1 MKNTFTILFLFFFAA
16 TQAQELE
23 YKISKQAGDTTFVL
37 DVIELENP
45 NFKTIKRTSGLK
57 EQDLQ
62 KKQNLKIEKLYDLIA
77 RSEAK
82 ILDHRRNISAI
93 KQSLDSLDNFSL
105 YQKIKFDSSFVY
117 NYRYRNTNR
126 PNTTLSS
133 TYRAENTTLLKDD
146 DNVNVAVIIPFSL
159 YYIRLRFVNPDYQDG
174 DEVIDLYSKDQ
185 RIYTGVDSQGI
196 RHTLVK
202 F

>member
-1 MKNTFTILFLFFFAA
+1 MKNILIALFLFSFIAI
-16 TQAQELE
+16 QAQELE
-23 YKISKQAGDTTFVL
+23 YQIFKNQDSTFTL
-37 DVIELENP
+37 DVIETQSNQSKII
-45 NFKTIKRTSGLK
+45 NRTSGLSALN
-57 EQDLQ
+57 LQ
-62 KKQNLKIEKLYDLIA
+62 RIQYLLIEKTFNQIA
-77 RSEAK
+77 KSEAK
-82 ILDHRRNISAI
+82 ILDHRRNIFAI

-126 PNTTLSS
+126 PNTILSS

-146 DNVNVAVIIPFSL
+146 DNANVAVIIPFSL

-174 DEVIDLYSKDQ
+174 DEVVDLYSKDQ

>member
-16 TQAQELE
+16 IQAQELE
-23 YKISKQAGDTTFVL
+23 YKISKQAGDSTFVL

-45 NFKTIKRTSGLK
+45 NSKTIKRTSGLK

-62 KKQNLKIEKLYDLIA
+62 KKQNLEIEKLYDLIA

-82 ILDHRRNISAI
+82 ILDQRKNISAI

-126 PNTTLSS
+126 SNTTLNS

-146 DNVNVAVIIPFSL
+146 DNANVAVIIPFSL
-159 YYIRLRFVNPDYQDG
+159 YYIRLRFVNSDYQDG

-185 RIYTGVDSQGI
+185 RIYIGVDSQGI

>member
-1 MKNTFTILFLFFFAA
+1 MKNILIALFLFSFIA

-23 YKISKQAGDTTFVL
+23 YQIFKNQDSTFTL
-37 DVIELENP
+37 DVIETQSNQSKII
-45 NFKTIKRTSGLK
+45 NRTSGLS
-57 EQDLQ
+57 ELNLQ
-62 KKQNLKIEKLYDLIA
+62 RIQYLLIEKTFNQIA
-77 RSEAK
+77 KSEAK
-82 ILDHRRNISAI
+82 ILDHRRNIFAI

-126 PNTTLSS
+126 PNTILSS

-146 DNVNVAVIIPFSL
+146 DNINVAVIIPFSL
-159 YYIRLRFVNPDYQDG
+159 YYIRLRFVNPDYQDS
-174 DEVIDLYSKDQ
+174 DEVVDLYSKDQ

>member
-1 MKNTFTILFLFFFAA
+1 MKNILIALFLFSFIA

-23 YKISKQAGDTTFVL
+23 YQIFKNQDSTFTL
-37 DVIELENP
+37 DVIETQSNQSKII
-45 NFKTIKRTSGLK
+45 NRTSGLS
-57 EQDLQ
+57 ELNLQ
-62 KKQNLKIEKLYDLIA
+62 RIQYLLIEKTFNQIA
-77 RSEAK
+77 KSEAK
-82 ILDHRRNISAI
+82 ILDHRRNIFAI

-126 PNTTLSS
+126 PNTILSS

-146 DNVNVAVIIPFSL
+146 DNANVAVIIPFSL
-159 YYIRLRFVNPDYQDG
+159 YYIRLRFVNSDYQDG

>member
-1 MKNTFTILFLFFFAA
+1 MKNILIALFLFSFIA

-23 YKISKQAGDTTFVL
+23 YQIFKNQDSTFTL
-37 DVIELENP
+37 DVIETQSNQSKII
-45 NFKTIKRTSGLK
+45 NRTSGLS
-57 EQDLQ
+57 ELNLQ
-62 KKQNLKIEKLYDLIA
+62 RIQYLLIEKTFNQIA
-77 RSEAK
+77 KSEAK
-82 ILDHRRNISAI
+82 ILDHRRNIFAI

-126 PNTTLSS
+126 PNTTLNS

-146 DNVNVAVIIPFSL
+146 DNANVAVIIPFSL

>member
-1 MKNTFTILFLFFFAA
+1 MKNILIALFLFSFIA

-23 YKISKQAGDTTFVL
+23 YQIFKNQDSTFTL
-37 DVIELENP
+37 DVIETQSNQSKII
-45 NFKTIKRTSGLK
+45 NRTSSLS
-57 EQDLQ
+57 ELNLQ
-62 KKQNLKIEKLYDLIA
+62 RMQYLLIEKTFNQIA
-77 RSEAK
+77 KSEAK
-82 ILDHRRNISAI
+82 ILDHRKNISAI

-126 PNTTLSS
+126 LNTTLNS

-146 DNVNVAVIIPFSL
+146 DNANVAVIIPFSL
-159 YYIRLRFVNPDYQDG
+159 YYIRLRFVNPDYQDS
-174 DEVIDLYSKDQ
+174 DEVVDLYSKDQ

>member
-1 MKNTFTILFLFFFAA
+1 MKNILIALFLFSFIA

-23 YKISKQAGDTTFVL
+23 YQIFKNQDSTFTL
-37 DVIELENP
+37 DVIETQSNQSKII
-45 NFKTIKRTSGLK
+45 NRTSGLS
-57 EQDLQ
+57 ELNLQ
-62 KKQNLKIEKLYDLIA
+62 RIQYLLIEKTFNQIA
-77 RSEAK
+77 KSEAK
-82 ILDHRRNISAI
+82 ILDHRRNIFAI

-126 PNTTLSS
+126 PNTILSS

-146 DNVNVAVIIPFSL
+146 DNANVAVIIPFSL
-159 YYIRLRFVNPDYQDG
+159 YYIRLRFVNSDYQDG
-174 DEVIDLYSKDQ
+174 DEVVDLYSKDQ

>member
-1 MKNTFTILFLFFFAA
+1 MKNILIALFLFSFIA

-23 YKISKQAGDTTFVL
+23 YQIFKNQDSTFTL
-37 DVIELENP
+37 DVIETQSNQSKII
-45 NFKTIKRTSGLK
+45 NRTSGLS
-57 EQDLQ
+57 ELNLQ
-62 KKQNLKIEKLYDLIA
+62 RIQYLLIEKTFNQIA
-77 RSEAK
+77 KSEAK
-82 ILDHRRNISAI
+82 ILDHRRNIFAI

-126 PNTTLSS
+126 PNTILSS

-146 DNVNVAVIIPFSL
+146 DNANVAVIIPFSL
-159 YYIRLRFVNPDYQDG
+159 YYIRLRFVNPDYQDS
-174 DEVIDLYSKDQ
+174 DEVVDLYSKDQ

>member
-1 MKNTFTILFLFFFAA
+1 MKNILIALFLFSFIA

-23 YKISKQAGDTTFVL
+23 YQIFKNQDSTFTL
-37 DVIELENP
+37 DVIETQSNQSKII
-45 NFKTIKRTSGLK
+45 NRTIGLSALN
-57 EQDLQ
+57 LQ
-62 KKQNLKIEKLYDLIA
+62 RIQYLLIEKTFNQIA
-77 RSEAK
+77 KSEAK
-82 ILDHRRNISAI
+82 ILDHRRNIFAI

-126 PNTTLSS
+126 PNTILSS

-146 DNVNVAVIIPFSL
+146 DNANVAVIIPFSL
-159 YYIRLRFVNPDYQDG
+159 YYIRLRFVNPDYQDS
-174 DEVIDLYSKDQ
+174 DEVVDLYSKDQ

>member
-1 MKNTFTILFLFFFAA
+1 MKNILIVLFLFSFIAI
-16 TQAQELE
+16 QAQELE
-23 YKISKQAGDTTFVL
+23 YHIFKNQDSTFTL
-37 DVIELENP
+37 DVIETQSNQSKII
-45 NFKTIKRTSGLK
+45 NRTSSLS
-57 EQDLQ
+57 ELNLQ
-62 KKQNLKIEKLYDLIA
+62 RMQYLLIEKTFNQIA
-77 RSEAK
+77 KSEAK
-82 ILDHRRNISAI
+82 ILDYRRNISAI
-93 KQSLDSLDNFSL
+93 KQSLDSLDNFSV

-126 PNTTLSS
+126 LNTTLNS

-146 DNVNVAVIIPFSL
+146 DNANVAVIIPFSL

>member
-1 MKNTFTILFLFFFAA
+1 MKNILIALFLFSFIAI
-16 TQAQELE
+16 QAQELE
-23 YKISKQAGDTTFVL
+23 YQIFKNQDSTFTL
-37 DVIELENP
+37 DVIETQSNQSKII
-45 NFKTIKRTSGLK
+45 NRTSSLS
-57 EQDLQ
+57 ELNLQ
-62 KKQNLKIEKLYDLIA
+62 RMQYLLIEKTFNEIA
-77 RSEAK
+77 KSEAK
-82 ILDHRRNISAI
+82 ILDHRKNISAI

-126 PNTTLSS
+126 PNTALNS

-146 DNVNVAVIIPFSL
+146 DNANVAVIIPFSL
-159 YYIRLRFVNPDYQDG
+159 YYIRLRFVNSDYQDG

>member
-37 DVIELENP
+37 DVIELENAYL
-45 NFKTIKRTSGLK
+45 KTIKRTSGLK
-57 EQDLQ
+57 EEDLQ
-62 KKQNLKIEKLYDLIA
+62 KKQNLEIEKLYDLIA

-82 ILDHRRNISAI
+82 ILDQRKNISAI

-126 PNTTLSS
+126 PNTILNS

-146 DNVNVAVIIPFSL
+146 DNANVAVIIPLSL
-159 YYIRLRFVNPDYQDG
+159 NYIRLRFVNPDYQDG
-174 DEVIDLYSKDQ
+174 DEIIDLYSKDQ
-185 RIYTGVDSQGI
+185 RVYAGVDSQGI

>member
-1 MKNTFTILFLFFFAA
+1 MKNILIALFLFSFIAI
-16 TQAQELE
+16 QAQELE
-23 YKISKQAGDTTFVL
+23 YQIFKNQDSTFTL
-37 DVIELENP
+37 DVIETQSNQSKII
-45 NFKTIKRTSGLK
+45 NRTSGLS
-57 EQDLQ
+57 ELNLQ
-62 KKQNLKIEKLYDLIA
+62 RIQYLLIEKTFNQIA
-77 RSEAK
+77 KSEAK
-82 ILDHRRNISAI
+82 ILDHRRNIFAI

-126 PNTTLSS
+126 PNTILSS

-146 DNVNVAVIIPFSL
+146 DNANVAVIIPFSL
-159 YYIRLRFVNPDYQDG
+159 YYIRLRFVNSDYQDG
-174 DEVIDLYSKDQ
+174 DEVVDLYSKDQ

>member
-1 MKNTFTILFLFFFAA
+1 MKNILIALFLFSFIA

-23 YKISKQAGDTTFVL
+23 YQIFKNQDSTFTL
-37 DVIELENP
+37 DVIETQSNQSKII
-45 NFKTIKRTSGLK
+45 NRTSGLS
-57 EQDLQ
+57 ELNLQ
-62 KKQNLKIEKLYDLIA
+62 RIQYLLIEKTFNQIA
-77 RSEAK
+77 KSEAK
-82 ILDHRRNISAI
+82 ILDHRRNIFAI

-126 PNTTLSS
+126 SNTILSS

-146 DNVNVAVIIPFSL
+146 DNINVAVIIPFSL
-159 YYIRLRFVNPDYQDG
+159 YYIRLRFVNSDYQDG
-174 DEVIDLYSKDQ
+174 DEVVDLYSKDQ

>member
-1 MKNTFTILFLFFFAA
+1 MKNILIALFLFSFIAI
-16 TQAQELE
+16 QAQELE
-23 YKISKQAGDTTFVL
+23 YQIFKNQDSTFTL
-37 DVIELENP
+37 DVIETQSNQSKII
-45 NFKTIKRTSGLK
+45 NRTSSLT
-57 EQDLQ
+57 ESNLQ
-62 KKQNLKIEKLYDLIA
+62 RIQYLLIEKTFNQIA
-77 RSEAK
+77 KSEAK
-82 ILDHRRNISAI
+82 ILDHRKNISAI
-93 KQSLDSLDNFSL
+93 KRSLDSLDNFSL

-126 PNTTLSS
+126 PNTTLNS

-146 DNVNVAVIIPFSL
+146 DNANVAVIIPFSL

-185 RIYTGVDSQGI
+185 RVYTGSDSEGI
-196 RHTLVK
+196 THTLVK

>member
-1 MKNTFTILFLFFFAA
+1 MKNILIALFLFSFIAI
-16 TQAQELE
+16 QAQELE
-23 YKISKQAGDTTFVL
+23 YQIFKNQDSTFTL
-37 DVIELENP
+37 DVIETQSNQSKII
-45 NFKTIKRTSGLK
+45 NRTSSLS
-57 EQDLQ
+57 ELNLQ
-62 KKQNLKIEKLYDLIA
+62 RMQYLLIEKTFNEIA
-77 RSEAK
+77 KSEAK
-82 ILDHRRNISAI
+82 ILDHRKNISAI

-126 PNTTLSS
+126 PNTTLNS

-146 DNVNVAVIIPFSL
+146 DNANVAVIIPFSL

-185 RIYTGVDSQGI
+185 RIYTGEDSQGI

>member
-1 MKNTFTILFLFFFAA
+1 MKNILIALFLFSFIA

-23 YKISKQAGDTTFVL
+23 YQIFKNQDSTFTL
-37 DVIELENP
+37 DVIETQSNQSKII
-45 NFKTIKRTSGLK
+45 NRTSGLS
-57 EQDLQ
+57 ELNLQ
-62 KKQNLKIEKLYDLIA
+62 RIQYLLIEKTFNQIA
-77 RSEAK
+77 KSEAK
-82 ILDHRRNISAI
+82 ILDHRRNIFAI

-126 PNTTLSS
+126 PNTILSS

-146 DNVNVAVIIPFSL
+146 DNANVAVIIPFSL

-174 DEVIDLYSKDQ
+174 DEVVDLYSKDQ

>member
-1 MKNTFTILFLFFFAA
+1 MKNILIALFLFSFIA

-23 YKISKQAGDTTFVL
+23 YQIFKNQDSTFTL
-37 DVIELENP
+37 DVIETQSNQSKII
-45 NFKTIKRTSGLK
+45 NRTSGLS
-57 EQDLQ
+57 ELNLQ
-62 KKQNLKIEKLYDLIA
+62 RIQYLLIEKTFNQIA
-77 RSEAK
+77 KSEAK
-82 ILDHRRNISAI
+82 ILDHRRNIFAI

-126 PNTTLSS
+126 SNTILSS

-146 DNVNVAVIIPFSL
+146 DNANVAVIIPFSL
-159 YYIRLRFVNPDYQDG
+159 YYIRLRFVNSDYQDG
-174 DEVIDLYSKDQ
+174 DEVVDLYSKDQ

>member
-1 MKNTFTILFLFFFAA
+1 MKNILIAVFLFSFIAI
-16 TQAQELE
+16 QAQELE
-23 YKISKQAGDTTFVL
+23 YQIFKNQDSTFTL
-37 DVIELENP
+37 DVIETQSNQSKII
-45 NFKTIKRTSGLK
+45 NRTSSLT
-57 EQDLQ
+57 ESNLQ
-62 KKQNLKIEKLYDLIA
+62 RIQYLLIEKTFNQIA
-77 RSEAK
+77 KSEAK
-82 ILDHRRNISAI
+82 ILDHRKNISAI
-93 KQSLDSLDNFSL
+93 KRSLDSLDNFSL

-126 PNTTLSS
+126 PNTTLNS

-146 DNVNVAVIIPFSL
+146 DNANVAVIIPFSL

-185 RIYTGVDSQGI
+185 RVYTGSDSEGI
-196 RHTLVK
+196 THTLVK

>member
-1 MKNTFTILFLFFFAA
+1 MKNILIALFLFSFIA

-23 YKISKQAGDTTFVL
+23 YQIFKNQDSTFTL
-37 DVIELENP
+37 DVIETQSNQSKII
-45 NFKTIKRTSGLK
+45 NRTSSLS
-57 EQDLQ
+57 ELNLQ
-62 KKQNLKIEKLYDLIA
+62 RMQYLLIEKTFNQIA
-77 RSEAK
+77 KSEAK
-82 ILDHRRNISAI
+82 ILDYRRNISAI
-93 KQSLDSLDNFSL
+93 KQSLDSLDNFSV

-126 PNTTLSS
+126 PNTILSS

-146 DNVNVAVIIPFSL
+146 DNANVAVIIPFSL
-159 YYIRLRFVNPDYQDG
+159 YYIRLRFVNSDYQDG

>member
-1 MKNTFTILFLFFFAA
+1 MKNILIALFLFSFIA

-23 YKISKQAGDTTFVL
+23 YQIFKNQDSTFTL
-37 DVIELENP
+37 DVIETQSNQSKII
-45 NFKTIKRTSGLK
+45 NRTSGLS
-57 EQDLQ
+57 ELNLQ
-62 KKQNLKIEKLYDLIA
+62 RIQYLLIEKTFNQIA
-77 RSEAK
+77 KSEAK
-82 ILDHRRNISAI
+82 ILDHRRNIFAI

-126 PNTTLSS
+126 PNTILSS

-146 DNVNVAVIIPFSL
+146 DNANVAVIIPFSL

>member
-1 MKNTFTILFLFFFAA
+1 MKNILIALFLFSFIA

-23 YKISKQAGDTTFVL
+23 YQIFKNQDSTFTL
-37 DVIELENP
+37 DVIETQSNQSKII
-45 NFKTIKRTSGLK
+45 NRTSGLS
-57 EQDLQ
+57 ELNLQ
-62 KKQNLKIEKLYDLIA
+62 RIQYLLIEKTFNQIA
-77 RSEAK
+77 KSEAK
-82 ILDHRRNISAI
+82 ILDDRKNISAI

-126 PNTTLSS
+126 SNTTLNS

-146 DNVNVAVIIPFSL
+146 DNANVAVIIPFSL
-159 YYIRLRFVNPDYQDG
+159 YYIRLRFVNSDYQDG
-174 DEVIDLYSKDQ
+174 DEVVDLYSKDQ

>member
-1 MKNTFTILFLFFFAA
+1 MKNILIALFLFSFIAI
-16 TQAQELE
+16 QAQELE
-23 YKISKQAGDTTFVL
+23 YQIFKNQDSTFTL
-37 DVIELENP
+37 DVIETQSNQSKII
-45 NFKTIKRTSGLK
+45 NRTSSLS
-57 EQDLQ
+57 ELNLQ
-62 KKQNLKIEKLYDLIA
+62 RMQYLLIEKTFNEIA
-77 RSEAK
+77 KSEAK
-82 ILDHRRNISAI
+82 ILDHRKNISAI

-126 PNTTLSS
+126 PNTRLNSI
-133 TYRAENTTLLKDD
+133 YRAKNTTLLKDD
-146 DNVNVAVIIPFSL
+146 DNANVAVIIPFSL
-159 YYIRLRFVNPDYQDG
+159 YYIRLRFVNSEYQDG
-174 DEVIDLYSKDQ
+174 YEVIDLYSKDQ

>member
-1 MKNTFTILFLFFFAA
+1 MKNILIALFLFSFIA

-23 YKISKQAGDTTFVL
+23 YQIFKNQDSTFTL
-37 DVIELENP
+37 DVIETQSNQSKII
-45 NFKTIKRTSGLK
+45 NRTIGLSALN
-57 EQDLQ
+57 LQ
-62 KKQNLKIEKLYDLIA
+62 RIQYLLIEKTFNQIA
-77 RSEAK
+77 KSEAK
-82 ILDHRRNISAI
+82 ILDHRRNIFAI

-126 PNTTLSS
+126 PNTILSS

-146 DNVNVAVIIPFSL
+146 DNANVAVIIPFSL

-174 DEVIDLYSKDQ
+174 DEVVDLYSKDQ

>member
-1 MKNTFTILFLFFFAA
+1 MKNILIALFLFSFIA

-23 YKISKQAGDTTFVL
+23 YQIFKNQDSTFTL
-37 DVIELENP
+37 DVIETQSNQSKII
-45 NFKTIKRTSGLK
+45 NRTSGLS
-57 EQDLQ
+57 ELNLQ
-62 KKQNLKIEKLYDLIA
+62 RIQYLLIEKTFNQIA
-77 RSEAK
+77 KSEAK
-82 ILDHRRNISAI
+82 ILDHRRNIFAI

-126 PNTTLSS
+126 PNTILSS

-146 DNVNVAVIIPFSL
+146 DNINVAVIIPFSL

-174 DEVIDLYSKDQ
+174 DEVVDLYSKDQ